1 MPGSVARTSNPSR
14 ARRSS
19 PPPQRVGNRLMSWL
33 EEVQTAHSPAGSL
46 ARDSATTLDSASA
59 VNGEKMNGKLKVS
72 CSSSPWPWKAARAL
86 RSPTQVSPS
95 STRGTG

>member
-1 MPGSVARTSNPSR
+1 MPGRVASIIRASR

-19 PPPQRVGNRLMSWL
+19 PPAHRVGNRLMSWL
-33 EEVQTAHSPAGSL
+33 DAVQTAHSPAGSL
-46 ARDSATTLDSASA
+46 SRVSATTADRAPA

-72 CSSSPWPWKAARAL
+72 CSSSPWPWNAARASRL
-86 RSPTQVSPS
+86 PTQVSPS